1 MENIKDE
8 NPKEEVKTMAGKYLD
23 PKADLTFKLVFGE
36 HKDLVMSLL
45 NALLPLEPDGQ
56 IVSVEYWPSE
66 LVPENPGKKDS
77 VVDVRCEDQQG
88 RQFIVEMQL
97 YWNQYFKNRVLLN
110 ASKAVVKQL
119 KEGEGYNLI
128 HPVYCLN
135 LINDIG
141 FESEPDEFYHD
152 YAIVNVAHSDRII
165 EGLRFVFVEL
175 PKFANKRVQSDARIS
190 SVEREQTRPKVKFRP
205 ESIAEKKMAVLWLR
219 FLTEIN
225 KKTEEAPAELLENEA
240 TRKALSIVEKS
251 AMSEDQLYAYDKFW
265 MAVTDEE
272 GFLEARYS
280 RGLREGRAE
289 AKAEAEAKARQEKLD
304 SARKMKAKGFSADD
318 IVDIIGITPE
328 ELKTL

>member
-1 MENIKDE
+1 
-8 NPKEEVKTMAGKYLD
+8 
-23 PKADLTFKLVFGE
+23 LTFKLVFGE

-56 IVSVEYWPSE
+56 ITSVEYLPTE

-88 RQFIVEMQL
+88 RQFIVEMQM
-97 YWNQYFKNRVLLN
+97 YWNQYFKSRVLLN

-119 KEGEGYNLI
+119 KDGEGYNLI
-128 HPVYCLN
+128 QPVYCLN

-175 PKFANKRVQSDARIS
+175 PKF
-190 SVEREQTRPKVKFRP
+190 RP

-225 KKTEEAPAELLENEA
+225 RKTDEAPAELLENEA
-240 TRKALSIVEKS
+240 TRKALSLVEKS
-251 AMSEDQLYAYDKFW
+251 AMTEAQLHAYDKFW
-265 MAVTDEE
+265 MAVTDEA
-272 GFLEARYS
+272 GFLEARYH
-280 RGLREGRAE
+280 RGMTEGLEKGRAE
-289 AKAEAEAKARQEKLD
+289 GMEKGLAQGMEKGRAEGVTKANREHAC
-304 SARKMKAKGFSADD
+304 KMKALNMPDEMISQ
-318 IVDIIGITPE
+318 ITGLSMDE
-328 ELKTL
+328 IEKL

>member
-1 MENIKDE
+1 MENINDK
-8 NPKEEVKTMAGKYLD
+8 KTKVVNEMMAGKYLD

-56 IVSVEYWPSE
+56 ITSVEYLPTE

-88 RQFIVEMQL
+88 RQFIVEMQM
-97 YWNQYFKNRVLLN
+97 YWNQYFKSRVLLN

-119 KEGEGYNLI
+119 KDGEGYNLI
-128 HPVYCLN
+128 QPVYCLN

-175 PKFANKRVQSDARIS
+175 PKF
-190 SVEREQTRPKVKFRP
+190 RP

-225 KKTEEAPAELLENEA
+225 RKTDEAPAELLENEA
-240 TRKALSIVEKS
+240 TRKALSLVEKS
-251 AMSEDQLYAYDKFW
+251 AMTEAQLHAYDKFW
-265 MAVTDEE
+265 MAVTDEA
-272 GFLEARYS
+272 GFLEARYH
-280 RGLREGRAE
+280 RGMTEGLEKGRAEGMEKGRAEGRAE
-289 AKAEAEAKARQEKLD
+289 GVAKANREHAC
-304 SARKMKAKGFSADD
+304 KMKALNMPDEMISQ
-318 IVDIIGITPE
+318 ITGLSME
-328 ELKTL
+328 EIEKL

>member
-1 MENIKDE
+1 MENINDK
-8 NPKEEVKTMAGKYLD
+8 KTKVVNEMMAGKYLD

-56 IVSVEYWPSE
+56 ITSVEYLPTE

-88 RQFIVEMQL
+88 RQFIVEMQM
-97 YWNQYFKNRVLLN
+97 YWNQYFKSRVLLN

-119 KEGEGYNLI
+119 KDGEGYNLI
-128 HPVYCLN
+128 QPVYCLN

-141 FESEPDEFYHD
+141 FESGPDEFYHD

-175 PKFANKRVQSDARIS
+175 PKF
-190 SVEREQTRPKVKFRP
+190 RP

-225 KKTEEAPAELLENEA
+225 RKTDEAPAELLENEA
-240 TRKALSIVEKS
+240 TRKALSLVEKS
-251 AMSEDQLYAYDKFW
+251 AMTEAQLHAYDKFW
-265 MAVTDEE
+265 MAVTDEA
-272 GFLEARYS
+272 GFLEARYQ
-280 RGLREGRAE
+280 RGMTEGMEKGRAEGREEGRAE
-289 AKAEAEAKARQEKLD
+289 GISQGKEEANRE
-304 SARKMKAKGFSADD
+304 SARKMKAKGYDLGDIAEITGFS
-318 IVDIIGITPE
+318 VDE
-328 ELKTL
+328 VEKL

>member
-1 MENIKDE
+1 MENINDK
-8 NPKEEVKTMAGKYLD
+8 KTKVVNEMMAGKYLD

-56 IVSVEYWPSE
+56 ITSVEYLPTE

-88 RQFIVEMQL
+88 RQFIVEMQM
-97 YWNQYFKNRVLLN
+97 YWNQYFKSRVLLN

-119 KEGEGYNLI
+119 KDGEGYNLI
-128 HPVYCLN
+128 QPVYCLN

-141 FESEPDEFYHD
+141 FESEPEEFYHD

-175 PKFANKRVQSDARIS
+175 PKF
-190 SVEREQTRPKVKFRP
+190 RP

-225 KKTEEAPAELLENEA
+225 RKTDEAPAELLENEA
-240 TRKALSIVEKS
+240 TRKALSLVEKS
-251 AMSEDQLYAYDKFW
+251 AMTEAQLHAYDKFW
-265 MAVTDEE
+265 MAVTDEA
-272 GFLEARYS
+272 GFLEARYH
-280 RGLREGRAE
+280 RGMTEGLEKGRAEGMEKGRAEGRAE
-289 AKAEAEAKARQEKLD
+289 GVAKANREHAC
-304 SARKMKAKGFSADD
+304 KMKALNMPDE
-318 IVDIIGITPE
+318 IIAQITGLSMDE
-328 ELKTL
+328 IEKL

>member
-1 MENIKDE
+1 MENINDK
-8 NPKEEVKTMAGKYLD
+8 KTKVVNEMMAGKYLD

-56 IVSVEYWPSE
+56 ITSVEYLPTE

-88 RQFIVEMQL
+88 RQFIVEMQM
-97 YWNQYFKNRVLLN
+97 YWNQYFKSRVLLN

-119 KEGEGYNLI
+119 KDGEGYNLI
-128 HPVYCLN
+128 QPVYCLN

-141 FESEPDEFYHD
+141 FESGPEEFYHD

-175 PKFANKRVQSDARIS
+175 PKF
-190 SVEREQTRPKVKFRP
+190 RP

-225 KKTEEAPAELLENEA
+225 RKTDEAPAELLENEA
-240 TRKALSIVEKS
+240 TRKALSLVEKS
-251 AMSEDQLYAYDKFW
+251 AMTEAQLHAYDKFW
-265 MAVTDEE
+265 MAVTDEA
-272 GFLEARYS
+272 GFLEARYH
-280 RGLREGRAE
+280 RGMTEGLEKGRAEGMEKGRAEGRAE
-289 AKAEAEAKARQEKLD
+289 GVAKANREHAC
-304 SARKMKAKGFSADD
+304 KMKALNMPDE
-318 IVDIIGITPE
+318 IISQITGLSME
-328 ELKTL
+328 EIEKL

>member
-1 MENIKDE
+1 MENINDK
-8 NPKEEVKTMAGKYLD
+8 KTKVVNEMMAGKYLD

-56 IVSVEYWPSE
+56 ITSVDYLPTE

-88 RQFIVEMQL
+88 RQFIVEMQM
-97 YWNQYFKNRVLLN
+97 YWNQYFKSRVLLN

-119 KEGEGYNLI
+119 KDGEGYNLI
-128 HPVYCLN
+128 QPVYCLN

-141 FESEPDEFYHD
+141 FESGPDEFYHD

-175 PKFANKRVQSDARIS
+175 PKF
-190 SVEREQTRPKVKFRP
+190 RP

-225 KKTEEAPAELLENEA
+225 RKTDEAPAELLENEA
-240 TRKALSIVEKS
+240 TRKALSLVEKS
-251 AMSEDQLYAYDKFW
+251 AMTEAQLHAYDKFW
-265 MAVTDEE
+265 MAVTDEA
-272 GFLEARYS
+272 GFLEARYH
-280 RGLREGRAE
+280 RGMTEGLEKGRAEGLEIGRAEGRAE
-289 AKAEAEAKARQEKLD
+289 GVA
-304 SARKMKAKGFSADD
+304 
-318 IVDIIGITPE
+318 
-328 ELKTL
+328 

>member
-1 MENIKDE
+1 MENINDK
-8 NPKEEVKTMAGKYLD
+8 KTKVVNEMMAGKYLD

-56 IVSVEYWPSE
+56 ITSVEYLPTE

-88 RQFIVEMQL
+88 RQFIVEMQM
-97 YWNQYFKNRVLLN
+97 YWNQYFKSRVLLN

-119 KEGEGYNLI
+119 KDGEGYNLI
-128 HPVYCLN
+128 QPVYCLN

-141 FESEPDEFYHD
+141 FESGPDEFYHD

-175 PKFANKRVQSDARIS
+175 PKFK
-190 SVEREQTRPKVKFRP
+190 P

-225 KKTEEAPAELLENEA
+225 RKTDEAPAELLENEA
-240 TRKALSIVEKS
+240 TRKALSLVEKS
-251 AMSEDQLYAYDKFW
+251 AMTEAQLHAYDKFW
-265 MAVTDEE
+265 MAMTDEA
-272 GFLEARYS
+272 GFLEARYH
-280 RGLREGRAE
+280 RGMTEGLEKGRAEGMEKGRAEGRAE
-289 AKAEAEAKARQEKLD
+289 GVAKANREHA
-304 SARKMKAKGFSADD
+304 SKMKALNMPDEMISQ
-318 IVDIIGITPE
+318 ITGLSME
-328 ELKTL
+328 EIEKL